1 MTDMSTLSAELR
13 TRVGKGSARAARRRD
28 MIPAVIYGDGKP
40 PVSIQIPKRELDIEL
55 NKGRFLTRIFEIA
68 VGGTTERVLPRDVQY
83 HVVKD
88 LPMHLDFL
96 RTTLETEVAVM
107 VPVHFLNEDRCPGL
121 RRGGVLNVVRHE
133 VELSCRADNIPE
145 KITVDLAGLQI
156 GDSVHIS
163 AITLPQG
170 VRPTIEDRDFTIAT
184 IAAPTVSTGTG
195 DDAAEGDAKEE

>member
-1 MTDMSTLSAELR
+1 MAAELR
-13 TRVGKGSARAARRRD
+13 ARVGKGSARAARRRD

-133 VELSCRADNIPE
+133 VELSCRADAIPAYIE
-145 KITVDLAGLQI
+145 VDLEGRDVGESI
-156 GDSVHIS
+156 HIS
-163 AITLPQG
+163 AISLPAG
-170 VRPTIEDRDFTIAT
+170 VTPTITDRDFTVAT
-184 IAAPTVSTGTG
+184 IAAPSVKPEGYDEDGTPE
-195 DDAAEGDAKEE
+195 AAED